1 MKKSP
6 QEQFEELAR
15 KNADLS
21 KTNLDNVKT
30 PAFLNVM
37 LGEKDN
43 VIQEVSE
50 PQLLPLKE
58 INVSQKNPGRK
69 NGVKM
74 SSVRKILNNM
84 KEVGWK
90 DNGEV
95 CVVVKMENPE
105 PGSPWKY
112 SIYFTLHRYT
122 ASKNIQ
128 KEYGIANP
136 VLPCVV
142 VTLKEG
148 LSEDEW
154 YRAIVDMADYENEQT
169 SKNNIHEEYDQD
181 SKDENVIDYLSTFPK
196 LKNPKQKLSHL
207 KKVWKPKQ
215 LARGMDPRTASAVI
229 KRLKGK
235 IGIVSPMVRFGN
247 EELRTDWIDN
257 DFESFDYCGEDII
270 SLDLDYDGL
279 QCPFGDDREFIVMFW
294 HQPHFNRNF
303 GNLMERATNLIENG
317 IFNVKI
323 LVVLDAHKAQG
334 LADIDKVRKE
344 RVVQIERHMKHVS
357 QEVRDLVHFV
367 GFVPQVRNTE
377 DLTTLISY
385 KQLKEQLGGK

>member
-43 VIQEVSE
+43 VIQKVSE

-148 LSEDEW
+148 LSEAEW

-169 SKNNIHEEYDQD
+169 SKNNVHEPYDQD

-215 LARGMDPRTASAVI
+215 VARGMDPRTASAVI
-229 KRLKGK
+229 KRLQSK

-257 DFESFDYCGEDII
+257 DFESFDYCGEEII

-317 IFNVKI
+317 IFNVNI

-385 KQLKEQLGGK
+385 KQLKEQLSGK